1 MTTKTLGTIVSWNSN
16 VVPQAMFYGKT
27 LPTPPVMG
35 PSDALHRAMMV
46 VLKRPRLKKL
56 NLIGYAITSASP
68 DGDYHIK
75 VKNDISVYVSGLT
88 IKQSSKSGAM
98 LSQDKM
104 TAITKAYQ
112 YLNGCVSPADLT
124 REIES
129 YVYSRLSI
137 RMGTRCALVTDAS
150 VLTTLEG
157 LHKVGAIR
165 TRKYTLA
172 YTEENKQ
179 QAIEQVVE
187 GLINE
192 AAKIAEE
199 LEGKHS
205 GKADSS
211 RHKRANAL
219 EAKLEQYEK
228 LFNEK
233 LSSVSTAIN
242 QVRAAVTKGV
252 ILGNVQ
258 DEYQDALD
266 DICGGI
272 F

>member
-1 MTTKTLGTIVSWNSN
+1 MTKNLGTIVSWKSN
-16 VVPQAMFYGKT
+16 VVPQGTILSAGMYPAT
-27 LPTPPVMG
+27 MG

-46 VLKRPRLKKL
+46 VLRRPRLKKL

-68 DGDYHIK
+68 DGDYHVRI
-75 VKNDISVYVSGLT
+75 KNDISIYISGLT
-88 IKQSSKSGAM
+88 IEQSSKSGDL
-98 LSQDKM
+98 LSTEKM
-104 TAITKAYQ
+104 VAITKAYQ
-112 YLNGCVSPADLT
+112 YLVGCVSPADLT
-124 REIES
+124 REIEQ

-157 LHKVGAIR
+157 LHNVGAIQL
-165 TRKYTLA
+165 RKYTLA

-187 GLINE
+187 GLISE

-205 GKADSS
+205 GKADTS

-233 LSSVSTAIN
+233 LTSVSTAIN

-266 DICGGI
+266 AICGGI
-272 F
+272 L